1 MVAALQNKKRGQT
14 APHTDSSIG
23 CVMVYH
29 NNLGLSNL
37 STDALFES
45 DNLKFT
51 TADIRVLSVAFIF
64 K

>member
-1 MVAALQNKKRGQT
+1 M
-14 APHTDSSIG
+14 APRTGCSVG

-29 NNLGLSNL
+29 NNLGLSIL